1 MEDLERMKQK
11 FEEIKNNDSIT
22 GNKKSIEMARLMTEL
37 EHTYNI
43 SIADKE
49 EFNLLDTEVK
59 KLYLDISNARN
70 I

>member
-22 GNKKSIEMARLMTEL
+22 RNKKSVEMARLMTEL

-70 I
+70 L